1 MRQSMIT
8 TKDNPYDPFEDFY
21 NWYMYDELK
30 GYHSSAFLGRIAK
43 TSNSFTDAEY
53 QEAIDEAIDE
63 IIKYDF
69 QNIYLKVTK
78 DLDDETYLPMNP
90 NEELVVEKEMSKLVD

>member
-1 MRQSMIT
+1 MIT

-21 NWYMYDELK
+21 HWYMYDELK

-43 TSNSFTDAEY
+43 TSNSFTDIEY
-53 QEAIDEAIDE
+53 QEAIEEAIDE

-78 DLDDETYLPMNP
+78 DLDDETSLPLNP
-90 NEELVVEKEMSKLVD
+90 NEEIVVEEELSKLVD